1 MLELELIDCG
11 CEELV
16 VEENEIIVYGPFD
29 CFGKL
34 QAYFEQNNFEIIESG
49 FDRIPTMSK
58 KLSAEE
64 EAEEVQEIL
73 SDIVEFFDILAEDD
87 DEDYDEDDDDLYEVI
102 CPECGETY
110 LTDFESFEEDDV
122 SCPAC
127 GAPFKLEESVLEKLT
142 HDDVDASDKD
152 K

>member
-1 MLELELIDCG
+1 MDYIKEKVAYLQGLAEGLKIEESSAEGKVLFHIIDVLDDITDALDVLA
-11 CEELV
+11 EAQ
-16 VEENEIIVYGPFD
+16 Y
-29 CFGKL
+29 
-34 QAYFEQNNFEIIESG
+34 A
-49 FDRIPTMSK
+49 
-58 KLSAEE
+58 AEE

-73 SDIVEFFDILAEDD
+73 SDIVEFFDVLAEDD

>member
-1 MLELELIDCG
+1 MLYKERHGWGINQAR
-11 CEELV
+11 EE
-16 VEENEIIVYGPFD
+16 
-29 CFGKL
+29 
-34 QAYFEQNNFEIIESG
+34 
-49 FDRIPTMSK
+49 
-58 KLSAEE
+58 AEE

-73 SDIVEFFDILAEDD
+73 SDIVEFFDVLAEDD

>member
-1 MLELELIDCG
+1 MKCEHCG
-11 CEELV
+11 
-16 VEENEIIVYGPFD
+16 
-29 CFGKL
+29 
-34 QAYFEQNNFEIIESG
+34 
-49 FDRIPTMSK
+49 
-58 KLSAEE
+58 
-64 EAEEVQEIL
+64 
-73 SDIVEFFDILAEDD
+73 
-87 DEDYDEDDDDLYEVI
+87 YDAPERAVI

>member
-1 MLELELIDCG
+1 MDYIKEKVAYLQGLAEGLKIEESSAEGKVLFHIIDVLDDITDALDG
-11 CEELV
+11 LAEAQ
-16 VEENEIIVYGPFD
+16 Y
-29 CFGKL
+29 
-34 QAYFEQNNFEIIESG
+34 A
-49 FDRIPTMSK
+49 
-58 KLSAEE
+58 AEE

-73 SDIVEFFDILAEDD
+73 SDIVEFFDVLA
-87 DEDYDEDDDDLYEVI
+87 EDDDDLYEVI